1 MVNSVEKVI
10 NGVTDGIAKES
21 KGKGRDG
28 AEGGKSEEDGGK
40 AGQGAEQW
48 RGKE

>member
-1 MVNSVEKVI
+1 MVISVEKVM
-10 NGVTDGIAKES
+10 NGVNDGIAKES
-21 KGKGRDG
+21 KGKGRD

-40 AGQGAEQW
+40 AGQGAEIW